1 MTLDFDPS
9 GDAAVFDHTLTLV
22 LSQAGQADLALA
34 TVSPFRL
41 SQGELG
47 LLADALTS
55 ADITRGFS
63 LPVAALAGRTPRP
76 TDTLTDPGGNV
87 WRVQQAELVTCGTRW
102 RTFCR
107 LDR

>member
-1 MTLDFDPS
+1 MTLAFDPS

-34 TVSPFRL
+34 AVSPFKL
-41 SQGELG
+41 GQGELE
-47 LLADALTS
+47 LLADALT
-55 ADITRGFS
+55 AVDITRGFS
-63 LPVAALAGRTPRP
+63 LPVVALAGQMPRP

-87 WRVQQAELVTCGTRW
+87 WRVQHAELVTCGTRW
-102 RTFCR
+102 RTLCR